1 MRIAV
6 VTPVMKSGE
15 RGGAE
20 AFFEG
25 FIASLRQTAY
35 EVDQVEVGIDERTFE
50 GILDSYERCRSL
62 DLKAYDLVISTKAPT
77 YMVSHPSH
85 ICYLVHT
92 IRVFYDMFEYEFG
105 TGTPQLRQQRA
116 LIHELDKYGLHP
128 ERVRKYFAN
137 GTTPFARLYDVD
149 DFWRTIPWIALH
161 HPPALKGY
169 REPRP
174 GRYVFLPG
182 RLHRWKRADLVIKAF
197 ADVRSDIH
205 LKIAGTGE
213 DEAGLR
219 ALAKGDS
226 RIQFLGKVSEAE
238 LLDLYAEALV
248 IPFVPIHEDY
258 GLVTIEAFL
267 SQKPVITCTD
277 SGEPTV
283 FVKDGKNGFIVEPAP
298 KVLASRIDECVQNP
312 ERAAEMGRHGRAAV
326 THITWERTL
335 SQILDSAP
343 AATPPARS
351 FPAIQSH
358 AAGASPPSC
367 QTLRVAVLDMQPI
380 DPPIGGGRIRLL
392 GLYHGLRPELPT
404 TYLGTYDWPG
414 EPRRQHHLSDTLEEI
429 DIPLTGALFAAADE
443 LKERAGGR
451 NVIDIAFP
459 LLARHAPEFV
469 SAARRLAAEADVLV
483 FSHPWIYPLVK
494 DSLGSRARRQLIVYD
509 SQNVEGYLRA
519 TLLDDGDFGTQLVS
533 RVLEWEYQLC
543 HAADLVLACCHDDRL
558 LFHKLYDVDHAKVA
572 VAPNGTFTER
582 TRPAT
587 ETLRA
592 QSKSKLGLGAGTTAL
607 FLGSDYSPNVE
618 AAKFI
623 VGRLAPALP
632 HNTFVICGG
641 VGTALDA
648 PFLAKT
654 GGNVRVTGMVSEEQK
669 SDYLA
674 AADMAVNPMFTGSG
688 TNVKMLDYLAAGLP
702 IVTTPIGARGIMSGA
717 EEAFLIREA
726 SEFEAGVKYISANP
740 ECARALGGA
749 ARRLAENRYSWESI
763 SKSLGTLLY
772 RWHQRLPYDPPFFSI
787 VVATYE
793 RHGHLTELMET
804 LTAQTFQNFEVI
816 IIDQSADLWPDQGRY
831 SSLLDLMYAHS
842 KARGAVR
849 SRNTGAS
856 YARGR
861 VIAFTDDDCRPFP
874 DWLEN
879 ARRRLQDPTVV
890 GIEGL
895 IVSDRRDD
903 PEYRAV
909 TNIDFE
915 GIGFMTANLF
925 IRREAFMQLDGFDL
939 QFDHPHFR
947 EDTDL
952 GWRALELGKIPFG
965 HEVRVYHPP
974 HRREIAR
981 EGSAVR
987 NRFFEKDALLLRKH
1001 PERYRD
1007 LFLKEGHYLR
1017 NPGFRENF
1025 LRGLEKYK
1033 VQADPFYLSLLDAAP
1048 TESSRDQT
1056 RAQPMDSSADHR
1068 LKSLLDSFRSLLD
1081 SAEAIDAGRQ
1091 LNPVDGFFAYRLL
1104 LGRNPDDNGELT
1116 NLLTNQE
1123 TYRQFL
1129 SRVIDSPEFEG
1140 SGGLLPPNRL
1150 LMGQSESFRF
1160 WFNTSDREMG
1170 VKMGLG
1176 LYEPRCVALI
1186 KRLVKKG
1193 MSCLDL
1199 GAQTGFYT
1207 CLLASLVGESG
1218 HVDAFEPMP
1227 ASFEL
1232 LVRNVQENKFEKIVT
1247 SHPLG
1252 VSDTGRIVE
1261 GSLVSKMFVG
1271 GRIRGA
1277 ETASFRCV
1285 AVDDVIEGPIDFI
1298 KIDVEGHEPLALRG
1312 MRSLLRACQPVIL
1325 SEVNDFWL
1333 RACANTSAR
1342 QYVDALIDLDYEVY
1356 SINNLAEKIPPASLS
1371 LDELALIDVLALPPR
1386 LHLASNRELAER
1398 LATIV

>member
-20 AFFEG
+20 AFFDG
-25 FIASLRQTAY
+25 FVASLRQTGN

-77 YMVSHPSH
+77 YMVSHPNHVS
-85 ICYLVHT
+85 YLVHT
-92 IRVFYDMFEYEFG
+92 IRVFYDMFEHEFG
-105 TGTPQLRQQRA
+105 QGTPQLRQQRA
-116 LIHELDKYGLHP
+116 LIHELDKYALHP

-149 DFWRTIPWIALH
+149 DFWRTVPWVPLH
-161 HPPALKGY
+161 HPPALEGY

-197 ADVRSDIH
+197 AHVKSDVL

-213 DEAGLR
+213 DEEGLR
-219 ALAKGDS
+219 ALAKDDP
-226 RIQFLGKVSEAE
+226 RIRFLGKVSEAE
-238 LLDLYAEALV
+238 LLDLYAESLV

-267 SQKPVITCTD
+267 SRKPVITCTD
-277 SGEPTV
+277 SGEPTA
-283 FVKDGKNGFIVEPAP
+283 FVRDGENGFIVEPHPRA
-298 KVLASRIDECVQNP
+298 LASRIEECVQNP
-312 ERAAEMGRHGRAAV
+312 ERAAEMGRRGMAAV
-326 THITWERTL
+326 THITWERVL
-335 SQILDSAP
+335 SHILDFDPAP
-343 AATPPARS
+343 GRS
-351 FPAIQSH
+351 VWSLPAIASH
-358 AAGASPPSC
+358 AIGASPPSGR
-367 QTLRVAVLDMQPI
+367 TLRVAVLDMQPI

-392 GLYHGLRPELPT
+392 GLYHGLGPQLPT

-414 EPRRQHHLSDTLEEI
+414 ETHRQHHLSDTLEEI
-429 DIPLTGALFAAADE
+429 DIPLTPALFAAADE
-443 LKERAGGR
+443 WKERAGGR
-451 NVIDIAFP
+451 SVIDIAFP
-459 LLARHAPEFV
+459 LLAPHAPEFV
-469 SAARRLAAEADVLV
+469 SAARQLAAEADVVV

-494 DSLGSRARRQLIVYD
+494 DCLGNRAQQLIVYD

-519 TLLDDGDFGTQLVS
+519 TLLDDGGFGTELIS
-533 RVLEWEYQLC
+533 HVLEWEYQLC

-558 LFHKLYDVDHAKVA
+558 LFHRLYDVDHAKIA
-572 VAPNGTFTER
+572 LAPNGTFTER
-582 TRPAT
+582 TRAAT
-587 ETLRA
+587 ETFRTEC
-592 QSKSKLGLGAGTTAL
+592 KSKLGLGTKTMAL
-607 FLGSDYSPNVE
+607 FLGSNYSPNVE
-618 AAKFI
+618 AATFI
-623 VGRLAPALP
+623 IGRLATALP
-632 HNTFVICGG
+632 HITFVICGG
-641 VGTALDA
+641 VGTALENA
-648 PFLAKT
+648 LLSTK
-654 GGNVRVTGMVSEEQK
+654 GSNVRVTGMVSEEQK
-669 SDYLA
+669 VDYLA
-674 AADMAVNPMFTGSG
+674 AADMAVNPMFAGSG

-702 IVTTPIGARGIMSGA
+702 IVTTSIGARGIVSGA

-726 SEFEAGVKYISANP
+726 SELEAGIRYLDGNP
-740 ECARALGGA
+740 EIARALGGA
-749 ARRLAENRYSWESI
+749 ARRLAENRYSWECI
-763 SKSLGTLLY
+763 SKCLGTLLY
-772 RWHQRLPYDPPFFSI
+772 RWHERLSCDPPFFTV

-793 RHGHLTELMET
+793 RHRLLTELMET
-804 LTAQTFQNFEVI
+804 LTAQTFRSFEVI
-816 IIDQSADLWPDQGRY
+816 IIDQSAELWPGEGRY
-831 SSLLDLMYAHS
+831 STLLDLMYVHS
-842 KARGAVR
+842 KAKGAVR
-849 SRNTGAS
+849 SRNAGAS
-856 YARGR
+856 YARGQ

-879 ARRRLQDPTVV
+879 ARRRLEDPTVV

-909 TNIDFE
+909 TNVDFE

-952 GWRALELGKIPFG
+952 GWRALELGKIPFA
-965 HEVRVYHPP
+965 HDVRVYHPP
-974 HRREIAR
+974 HRREIER

-987 NRFFEKDALLLRKH
+987 NRFFEKDALLLEKH

-1007 LFLKEGHYLR
+1007 LFLKEAHYLR

-1025 LRGLEKYK
+1025 LRGLEKYC
-1033 VQADPFYLSLLDAAP
+1033 VQADPFYLSLLDATP
-1048 TESSRDQT
+1048 PESSRQLT
-1056 RAQPMDSSADHR
+1056 RGQPMDSSADHR
-1068 LKSLLDSFRSLLD
+1068 LNNLLNSFRSLLD
-1081 SAEAIDAGRQ
+1081 SADAIDPGRQ

-1104 LGRNPDDNGELT
+1104 LGRNPNNNGELT
-1116 NLLTNQE
+1116 DLVTNQE

-1129 SRVIDSPEFEG
+1129 NRVIDSPEYG
-1140 SGGLLPPNRL
+1140 QSGGLLPPNRL
-1150 LMGQSESFRF
+1150 LMAQTECFRF
-1160 WFNTSDREMG
+1160 WFNSSDREMG

-1193 MSCLDL
+1193 MRCLDL

-1232 LVRNVQENKFEKIVT
+1232 LVRNVNENRFENIVS
-1247 SHPLG
+1247 SHPVG
-1252 VSDTGRIVE
+1252 VSDTRRTIQ
-1261 GSLVSKMFVG
+1261 GSLVSKMFVA
-1271 GRIRGA
+1271 GRISGA
-1277 ETASFRCV
+1277 ETASFQCL
-1285 AVDDVIEGPIDFI
+1285 AVDDVIQGPVDFI
-1298 KIDVEGHEPLALRG
+1298 KIDVEGHEPLALLG
-1312 MRSLLRACQPVIL
+1312 MTSLLRTRQPIIL

-1333 RACANTSAR
+1333 RACANTTAH

-1356 SINNLAEKIPPASLS
+1356 SINNLEQKITRGSLS
-1371 LDELALIDVLALPPR
+1371 LDELGLIDVLALPPR
-1386 LHLASNRELAER
+1386 LHVASNRELTEH
-1398 LATIV
+1398 LATIG